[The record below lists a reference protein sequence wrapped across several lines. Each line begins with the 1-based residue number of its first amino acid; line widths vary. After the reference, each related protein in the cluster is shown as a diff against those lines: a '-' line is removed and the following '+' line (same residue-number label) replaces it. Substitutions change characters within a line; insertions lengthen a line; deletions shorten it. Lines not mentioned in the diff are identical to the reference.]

1 MFFASSYFGFK
12 VIYFI
17 KCRSKGEFFE
27 DIYGP
32 PKGDFNEITMFF
44 QRWRIE
50 KRRYNEVLIYVEY
63 NNINIW
69 IYFVDSHNNTNRQ

>member
-17 KCRSKGEFFE
+17 KRRSKGEFLE

-32 PKGDFNEITMFF
+32 PKEDFNEITVFG
-44 QRWRIE
+44 W
-50 KRRYNEVLIYVEY
+50 
-63 NNINIW
+63 
-69 IYFVDSHNNTNRQ
+69 